1 MNSLGIAR
9 VIRTKGDPA
18 QQQRPQKTTARAK
31 QPKAV
36 NRMGKRAGRQQVSRP
51 SMPPIT
57 INIHNNLPA
66 STSPMRKRKPVVAKA
81 TPTRVM
87 ASKPAVKRTAPTRVV
102 TSKPVAPKPVVARTA
117 PTRVVAS
124 KPVVAKATP
133 QKKVAKK
140 PTAKRVGQ
148 KVARTALMPLS
159 LIAKGGSSIA
169 KGVKK
174 KKAKKADKKRTV
186 KKR

>member
-36 NRMGKRAGRQQVSRP
+36 NRMGKRAGRQQVNRP
-51 SMPPIT
+51 IMPPIT

-81 TPTRVM
+81 T
-87 ASKPAVKRTAPTRVV
+87 
-102 TSKPVAPKPVVARTA
+102 

>member
-36 NRMGKRAGRQQVSRP
+36 NRMGKRAGRQQVNRP
-51 SMPPIT
+51 IMPPIT

-66 STSPMRKRKPVVAKA
+66 STSPMRKR
-81 TPTRVM
+81 
-87 ASKPAVKRTAPTRVV
+87 
-102 TSKPVAPKPVVARTA
+102 
-117 PTRVVAS
+117 

>member
-1 MNSLGIAR
+1 M
-9 VIRTKGDPA
+9 
-18 QQQRPQKTTARAK
+18 
-31 QPKAV
+31 
-36 NRMGKRAGRQQVSRP
+36 
-51 SMPPIT
+51 
-57 INIHNNLPA
+57 
-66 STSPMRKRKPVVAKA
+66 VA
-81 TPTRVM
+81 
-87 ASKPAVKRTAPTRVV
+87 
-102 TSKPVAPKPVVARTA
+102 SKPVAPKPVVARTA
-117 PTRVVAS
+117 PARVVASKPVVAKATPTRVVAS